1 MGNWDV
7 MSSHYVKK
15 DMPPPGTTSF
25 TRIRLNWISPN
36 QVVFV
41 KPGEDRGA
49 FLAPLEKGGSTLAM
63 KIPLQG
69 GQYYLIE
76 HRRRIGFDE
85 VQTDE
90 GILVLSVD
98 PMATEGTGTVK
109 IMDATPGAENLSHST
124 YRSDKA
130 GRNLFVDK
138 QNRIAVIP
146 LWSQGDSLGVLVTT
160 PEKSRDALQASQMI
174 QTLWKKGAQKGE
186 KKQLVDDCVAA
197 FKRYQFK
204 RSADLAKQAL

>member
-1 MGNWDV
+1 

-15 DMPPPGTTSF
+15 DLPPPGTTSF
-25 TRIRLNWISPN
+25 TRIRLNWISPS

-41 KPGEDRGA
+41 KPGQDRGA
-49 FLAPLEKGGSTLAM
+49 FLAPLEQGGRTLAM
-63 KIPLQG
+63 KIPLPG

-76 HRRRIGFDE
+76 HRRRVGYDK

-90 GILVLSVD
+90 GILVLRVN
-98 PMATEGTGTVK
+98 PTATEGTGTVK
-109 IMDATPGAENLSHST
+109 VMDATPSAKNFSQAT

-160 PEKSRDALQASQMI
+160 PAKSQDALQASKMI
-174 QTLWKKGAQKGE
+174 QTLWKKGAQRGE
-186 KKQLVDDCVAA
+186 NKPLVDDCLAA
-197 FKRYQFK
+197 FKRYEFK
-204 RSADLAKQAL
+204 RSAELAQQAL